1 MCPKQTGKGKT
12 LAERVKALAFS
23 SNIDYVGVAPVE
35 RFANAPE
42 GHRPEDLLPG
52 AESVI
57 SMGMKVSLGP
67 QLTQRIALANQKTR
81 RHVSFSYRWFGYGLL
96 NMYFLDR
103 AAFLMNRLLEKN
115 GYVSVPIVASGVE
128 DTRNVMAAFSNRHAA
143 VAAGLGEFGWNGIC
157 CTPDVGPR
165 ARFVSV
171 ITTAKL
177 DPDSMYSGP
186 KLCDPEKCRQFG
198 QGEPFCVAVCPL
210 DCFSHDRV
218 EEVVVGG
225 KRFEYAWM
233 DHMMCGKTAGVG
245 LHPLVLGPQ
254 DMVIPKKIDFDASV
268 KLRAKT
274 PPKVVLETAV
284 YGRGHFCGLCML
296 RCPIGAPKLVE
307 DYMRGKESMV
317 L

>member
-1 MCPKQTGKGKT
+1 MSKQNVHVMRLTK
-12 LAERVKALAFS
+12 RVKDLAY
-23 SNIDYVGVAPVE
+23 SNDIDYVGIAPVG
-35 RFANAPE
+35 RFENAPE
-42 GHRPEDLLPG
+42 GHRPGDLLPG

-57 SMGMKVSLGP
+57 SMGIRVSLGP
-67 QLTQRIALANQKTR
+67 QLTQRMALASQRKL

-103 AAFLMNRLLEKN
+103 AAFLLNRLLEEE

-128 DTRNVMAAFSNRHAA
+128 DTRLVMAAFSNRHAA

-157 CTPDVGPR
+157 STPDVGPR

-177 DPDSMYSGP
+177 APDPMYSGP
-186 KLCDPEKCRQFG
+186 KLCDPEKCKKFG
-198 QGEPFCVAVCPL
+198 QGQPLCIALCPIN
-210 DCFSHDRV
+210 CFSHDKTD
-218 EEVVVGG
+218 EVIIGG

-233 DHMMCGKTAGVG
+233 DHMMCGKTVGIG
-245 LHPLVLGPQ
+245 LHPLVLGPKE
-254 DMVIPKKIDFDASV
+254 MVIPKKIDFDTSV

-274 PPKVVLETAV
+274 PPKITLETVV

-296 RCPIGAPKLVE
+296 RCPIGAPRLVE
-307 DYMRGKESMV
+307 NIMKGKESMT